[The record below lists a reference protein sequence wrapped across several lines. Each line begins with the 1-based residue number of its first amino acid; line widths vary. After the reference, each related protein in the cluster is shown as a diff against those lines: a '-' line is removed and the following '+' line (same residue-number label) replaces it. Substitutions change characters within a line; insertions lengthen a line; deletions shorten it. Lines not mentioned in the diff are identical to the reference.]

1 MRCSLARW
9 VAVFAV
15 AAGVIGPASSS
26 AQTKLRLSDVEISEA
41 SYYNQAGN
49 DPQLESSPSDY
60 HSPTIAADN
69 GCGCCQS
76 SCDVCC
82 VPRNWASG
90 DYLLWWT
97 KGNPLPPMITSSP
110 AGTAQINAGVLGL
123 PTTTTLFG
131 GTDVDDGV
139 RSGMRFTLGHWADP
153 EGTVGIQGSY
163 LGVFDDTDSGD
174 FTVGTAGA
182 IGAGV
187 GAPILARPFFNVDPL
202 NTGNDS
208 RLISFPAVV
217 DGVTSI
223 TSSSEIHSAS
233 ILVRQHWRS
242 GSRGRID
249 LLGGYR
255 FFRLRDG
262 FLVREGLVTT
272 DPLGAIPIGTT
283 FAIEDRFLAENDF
296 HGGDLGF
303 VAEFWDQGWSL
314 ELLAKVA
321 LGNLQRDVS
330 VSGVTVVDVPPAGGG
345 VATNG
350 GLFAQPTN
358 SDNRTAND
366 FAALPEFG
374 VNLRF
379 EPRQNVSLQVGYTLL
394 MLTDVTRSGELI
406 DTTINGT
413 QLAGGALVGAARPGN
428 LSGNTTDFWA
438 QGLNFGV
445 TFSR

>member
-1 MRCSLARW
+1 MSCSLARW

-15 AAGVIGPASSS
+15 AAGVFCPASSP

-41 SYYNQAGN
+41 SYLDHATGP
-49 DPQLESSPSDY
+49 PQVDSSPSDY
-60 HSPTIAADN
+60 YAPMPSS
-69 GCGCCQS
+69 GCGCGSCQT
-76 SCDVCC
+76 SCDTCC

-97 KGNPLPPMITSSP
+97 KGNPLPPMITTSP
-110 AGTAQINAGVLGL
+110 AGTPQINAGVLGL

-131 GTDVDDGV
+131 GADIDDEM

-153 EGTVGIQGSY
+153 EGTVGIQATY
-163 LGVFDDTDSGD
+163 FGVFDDTNTGD
-174 FTVGTAGA
+174 FTAGTGGV
-182 IGAGV
+182 IGAGG

-202 NTGNDS
+202 NVGADS
-208 RLISFPAVV
+208 RLISFPGIV
-217 DGVTSI
+217 DGTTSI
-223 TSSSEIHSAS
+223 TSSSEMHSAS
-233 ILVRQHWRS
+233 LLVRQHWRS
-242 GSRGRID
+242 GNRGRID

-272 DPLGAIPIGTT
+272 DPLGALPIGTT

-296 HGGDLGF
+296 HGGDLGLI
-303 VAEFWDQGWSL
+303 AEFWDQNWSV
-314 ELLAKVA
+314 EFLAKVA

-330 VSGVTVVDVPPAGGG
+330 VSGVTVTDIPPAGGG

-350 GLFAQPTN
+350 GLFALPTN
-358 SDNRTAND
+358 SGNRTSND

-374 VNLRF
+374 VNLKL
-379 EPRQNVSLQVGYTLL
+379 EPRRGVALQAGYTLL

-413 QLAGGALVGAARPGN
+413 QLAGGALVGAARPAN
-428 LSGNTTDFWA
+428 RSGNTTDFWT
-438 QGLNFGV
+438 QGVNFGV

>member
-1 MRCSLARW
+1 MSCSLARW

-15 AAGVIGPASSS
+15 AVGALCPASSS
-26 AQTKLRLSDVEISEA
+26 AQKLTLSDAEVSEA
-41 SYYNQAGN
+41 SYFDQHGA

-60 HSPTIAADN
+60 HSPMMSGDS
-69 GCGCCQS
+69 CGCCES

-82 VPRNWASG
+82 VPRNWVSG
-90 DYLLWWT
+90 DYLMWWT
-97 KGNPLPPMITSSP
+97 KGNSLPPLITTSP

-123 PTTTTLFG
+123 GTTTTLFG
-131 GTDVDDGV
+131 GNDIDDEM

-153 EGTVGIQGSY
+153 EGTVGIQGTY
-163 LGVFDDTDSGD
+163 LGVFDDTNTGD
-174 FTVGTAGA
+174 FLAQTAGA

-208 RLISFPAVV
+208 RLISFPGIV
-217 DGVTSI
+217 DGTTSI
-223 TSSSEIHSAS
+223 TSGSEMHSAS

-242 GSRGRID
+242 GNRGRID

-262 FLVREGLVTT
+262 LLVREGLVTT
-272 DPLGAIPIGTT
+272 DPLGVLPIGTT
-283 FAIEDRFLAENDF
+283 LAIEDRFLAENDF

-303 VAEFWDQGWSL
+303 VAEFWDDGWSL
-314 ELLAKVA
+314 EFLAKVA
-321 LGNLQRDVS
+321 LGNLQRDVAI
-330 VSGVTVVDVPPAGGG
+330 SGATVIDTPAGAP
-345 VATNG
+345 VAANG
-350 GLFAQPTN
+350 GLLAQPTN
-358 SDNRTAND
+358 SGTFTNND

-374 VNLRF
+374 VNLKL
-379 EPRQNVSLQVGYTLL
+379 EPRSNVTLQVGYTLL
-394 MLTDVTRSGELI
+394 MLTDVSRSGELI
-406 DTTINGT
+406 DTSINGT
-413 QLAGGALVGAARPGN
+413 QLAGGALVGAARPAS